1 MTDLAD
7 ALHQA
12 LQVQTALDGAK
23 AANAGLIRALEAALV
38 TPVEDGLNRPSS
50 GALHRAEH
58 RMGVPS
64 RIDQDPELRA
74 GVLARITRMTYKQ
87 VVADAAEHFPPDRRT
102 NVSSLQRWWR
112 KQHPA

>member
-50 GALHRAEH
+50 GAFASRRASH
-58 RMGVPS
+58 GG
-64 RIDQDPELRA
+64 A
-74 GVLARITRMTYKQ
+74 
-87 VVADAAEHFPPDRRT
+87 VAP
-102 NVSSLQRWWR
+102 
-112 KQHPA
+112 